1 MSKNDFILCS
11 EMISAA
17 FGSIEKSS
25 LEKNNK
31 FFNSWKK
38 IITGISSYGQHLYEH
53 TSIIDIKNGV
63 LLLETDHSGWIQIL
77 QMNCAFILRGLKM
90 YVPELKVSSLSYRLK
105 GSNAQL
111 YNVDYDTELRRESQ
125 KMNEKISAEEKKLS
139 QYDTKYFPSSDNV
152 PIPSALGDKLN
163 SLKQTL
169 LTKNKD
175 K

>member
-77 QMNCAFILRGLKM
+77 QMNFHNLLLKFSFYPPNNLSILII
-90 YVPELKVSSLSYRLK
+90 KVCYTSF
-105 GSNAQL
+105 
-111 YNVDYDTELRRESQ
+111 SQ
-125 KMNEKISAEEKKLS
+125 KPS
-139 QYDTKYFPSSDNV
+139 TK
-152 PIPSALGDKLN
+152 
-163 SLKQTL
+163 
-169 LTKNKD
+169 
-175 K
+175 

>member
-1 MSKNDFILCS
+1 
-11 EMISAA
+11 
-17 FGSIEKSS
+17 
-25 LEKNNK
+25 
-31 FFNSWKK
+31 
-38 IITGISSYGQHLYEH
+38 
-53 TSIIDIKNGV
+53 
-63 LLLETDHSGWIQIL
+63 
-77 QMNCAFILRGLKM
+77 M

>member
-111 YNVDYDTELRRESQ
+111 YNVDYESQ

-139 QYDTKYFPSSDNV
+139 QYDTKYFLSSDKV